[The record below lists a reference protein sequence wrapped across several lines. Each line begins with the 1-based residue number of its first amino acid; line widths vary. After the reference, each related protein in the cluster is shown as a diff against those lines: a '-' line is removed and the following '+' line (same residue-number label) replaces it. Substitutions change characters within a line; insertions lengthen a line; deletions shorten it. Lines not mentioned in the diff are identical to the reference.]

1 MFDILRFKVLIAQ
14 IGSILVA
21 SLLSSEFW
29 LVTLC
34 PMPFKTRNPKSAM
47 TKVSTYL
54 TETEAGVVLRV
65 HVQTRASRDEIVGS
79 HGDLLKVRIT
89 AAPIAGEANKHLLK
103 FLAKKLKISQGQLSI
118 KSGATS
124 KKKSISILG
133 ISGAEV
139 RERFLRR

>member
-1 MFDILRFKVLIAQ
+1 VSDFVSESSSGLILK
-14 IGSILVA
+14 
-21 SLLSSEFW
+21 
-29 LVTLC
+29 
-34 PMPFKTRNPKSAM
+34 
-47 TKVSTYL
+47 
-54 TETEAGVVLRV
+54 V